1 MGAWLLGLLPK
12 FAANFLAGIF
22 KDWRRDRALT
32 EKGRV
37 EEKLNQAEKT
47 VEVISRNVEGQ
58 NAVDEMTE
66 QESIEDLTKP

>member
-12 FAANFLAGIF
+12 FVANFLAGIF

-32 EKGRV
+32 DKGRV
-37 EEKLNQAEKT
+37 EEKLAQAEKT

-58 NAVDEMTE
+58 QAVDQMTE
-66 QESIEDLTKP
+66 EESIEDLTKP